1 MKAIRFSEYFEL
13 NKNQAELDF
22 VDIFVNDDI
31 PLYIDPYVFKLRT
44 DDWSVDCNDLIV
56 DFFSTVINAI
66 KNKRS
71 DYAKQL
77 LEQLGEPSETHLGV
91 SRGSTSGKGVS
102 GKQANDLYERLS
114 TSKAVTSGSVTD
126 ISDCELM
133 IPGIGFDK
141 VSDITTNIIREKLIL
156 YTQEQCRLHGIPM
169 RSIPSGKVWSPVEK
183 RWLNGTYVDLPVYD
197 GKRIILVP
205 KYSVVFK
212 MTLSSR
218 ELYEKDIVEYIQAEQ
233 MEAMSS
239 LVEVLKNGKR
249 RVTKKSIKEHPDYQ
263 MSKEFIYAFCDQH
276 PEVLEQ
282 YKERKGSGVTTAID
296 INDINERAVAESLID
311 ALRSI
316 DPGSEQASAF
326 HSLSVGI
333 LEFLFFP
340 HLMYPKKEH
349 EVHDGRKRI
358 DITFNNASSEGFWNQ
373 IRTVPTTAASLVMV
387 ECKNYS
393 RDIKNPELDQ
403 MSGRFSH
410 QRGWFGLIMCR
421 SFDNKKLFVQRCKDT
436 AADGRGVIICLDDTD
451 VISML
456 QLVIDGRRSE
466 IDKYMVD
473 QYQEVIS

>member
-1 MKAIRFSEYFEL
+1 MKRMRFSEYYGL
-13 NKNQAELDF
+13 NKSQAELDF

-44 DDWSVDCNDLIV
+44 DEWSMDCNDLIV
-56 DFFSTVINAI
+56 DFFGTVINAI
-66 KNKRS
+66 KNKRV

-77 LEQLGEPSETHLGV
+77 LEQLGEPRETHLGV
-91 SRGSTSGKGVS
+91 SRGTVSGKGVS

-114 TSKAVTSGSVTD
+114 ASKAVSSGKITD

-133 IPGIGFDK
+133 VPGIGFDK

-156 YTQEQCRLHGIPM
+156 YTQEQCKLHGIPM
-169 RSIPSGKVWSPVEK
+169 RAIPSGKTWSPREK
-183 RWLNGTYVDLPVYD
+183 RWLNGTYVELPVYN

-233 MEAMSS
+233 IEAMSS
-239 LVEVLKNGKR
+239 LVEVLKSGRR
-249 RVTKKSIKEHPDYQ
+249 RVTKKSIKAHPDYQ

-282 YKERKGSGVTTAID
+282 YKQRKGNSLTNAID
-296 INDINERAVAESLID
+296 INNVNERSLADALID
-311 ALRSI
+311 ALCSI
-316 DPGSEQASAF
+316 EAGSERAGDF

-358 DITFNNASSEGFWNQ
+358 DITFNNASTVGFWHQ
-373 IRTVPTTAASLVMV
+373 IRTNPNIAASMVMA
-387 ECKNYS
+387 ECKNYT

-410 QRGWFGLIMCR
+410 QRGWFGLILCR
-421 SFDNKKLFVQRCKDT
+421 KFDNKKLFVQRCKDT
-436 AADGRGVIICLDDTD
+436 ASDGRGVITCLDDAD
-451 VISML
+451 VIAML
-456 QLVIDGRRSE
+456 RLVAEGKRSE
-466 IDKYMVD
+466 VDKYMVD
-473 QYQEVIS
+473 RYHEVIS

>member
-1 MKAIRFSEYFEL
+1 MKAIRFSEYFKL
-13 NKNQAELDF
+13 NKSQAELDF
-22 VDIFVNDDI
+22 VDVFVNDDI

-44 DDWSVDCNDLIV
+44 DEWSMDCNDLIV

-66 KNKRS
+66 KNKRTV
-71 DYAKQL
+71 YAKQL
-77 LEQLGEPSETHLGV
+77 LEQLGEPRETHMGV

-114 TSKAVTSGSVTD
+114 SSKAVSSGRVTD

-141 VSDITTNIIREKLIL
+141 VSDITTNIIREKLIS

-169 RSIPSGKVWSPVEK
+169 RLVPSGKIWSPVEK
-183 RWLNGTYVDLPVYD
+183 RWLNGTYVELPVYN

-212 MTLSSR
+212 MILSSR

-233 MEAMSS
+233 EQAMSS

-249 RVTKKSIKEHPDYQ
+249 RVTKKSIKEHPDYK

-282 YKERKGSGVTTAID
+282 YKQRKGDGVTATID
-296 INDINERAVAESLID
+296 IDDINEREVAKSLID
-311 ALRSI
+311 VLRSI
-316 DPGSEQASAF
+316 AVGGEQASDF
-326 HSLSVGI
+326 HALSVGV

-340 HLMYPKKEH
+340 YLVYPKKEH

-358 DITFNNASSEGFWNQ
+358 DITFNNASTEGFWYQ
-373 IRTVPTTAASLVMV
+373 VRTAPKIAASLVMV
-387 ECKNYS
+387 ECKNYT

-403 MSGRFSH
+403 LAGRFSH

-421 SFDNKKLFVQRCKDT
+421 GFDNKKLFVQRCKDT
-436 AADGRGVIICLDDTD
+436 AADGRGIIICLDDKD

-456 QLVIDGRRSE
+456 QMVIDGKRSE
-466 IDKYMVD
+466 VDKYMVD
-473 QYQEVIS
+473 RYQEVIS

>member
-1 MKAIRFSEYFEL
+1 MKAIRFSEYFKL
-13 NKNQAELDF
+13 NKSQAELDF
-22 VDIFVNDDI
+22 VDVFVNDDI

-44 DDWSVDCNDLIV
+44 DEWSMDCNDLIV

-66 KNKRS
+66 KNKRTV
-71 DYAKQL
+71 YAKQL
-77 LEQLGEPSETHLGV
+77 LEQLGEPRETHMGV

-114 TSKAVTSGSVTD
+114 SSKAVSSGRVTD

-141 VSDITTNIIREKLIL
+141 VSDITTNIIREKLIS

-169 RSIPSGKVWSPVEK
+169 RLVPSGKIWSPVEK
-183 RWLNGTYVDLPVYD
+183 RWLNGTYVELPVYN

-212 MTLSSR
+212 MILSSR

-233 MEAMSS
+233 EQAMSS

-249 RVTKKSIKEHPDYQ
+249 RVTKKSIKEHPDYK

-282 YKERKGSGVTTAID
+282 YKQRKGDGVTATID
-296 INDINERAVAESLID
+296 IDDINEREVAKSLID
-311 ALRSI
+311 ALHSI
-316 DPGSEQASAF
+316 AVGGEQASDF
-326 HSLSVGI
+326 HALSVGV

-340 HLMYPKKEH
+340 YLVYPKKEH

-358 DITFNNASSEGFWNQ
+358 DITFNNASTEGFWYQ
-373 IRTVPTTAASLVMV
+373 VRTAPKIAASLVMV
-387 ECKNYS
+387 ECKNYT

-403 MSGRFSH
+403 LAGRFSH

-421 SFDNKKLFVQRCKDT
+421 GFDNKKLFVQRCKDT
-436 AADGRGVIICLDDTD
+436 AADGRGIIICLDDKD

-456 QLVIDGRRSE
+456 QMVIDGKRSE
-466 IDKYMVD
+466 VDKYMVD
-473 QYQEVIS
+473 RYQEVIS